1 VGKNAVT
8 QTTFQGAT
16 VQGEWKFSSLGVL
29 PAAGAIPVELARPF
43 VTKVTK
49 GIETVAEA
57 ESIVR
62 ASNVQFDI
70 GFISGLMGA
79 DIDHQECM

>member
-1 VGKNAVT
+1 
-8 QTTFQGAT
+8 
-16 VQGEWKFSSLGVL
+16 L